1 MQKMRL
7 GQAILSGAV
16 ALCFYTVPA
25 LAAEPADTDYA
36 EEAIEAGSNAPIPEA
51 VVAVTAKTAAG
62 TAAAPAPRRCSRRR
76 SPAEAHMVRT

>member
-25 LAAEPADTDYA
+25 LAAVPADTNYA
-36 EEAIEAGSNAPIPEA
+36 EEAIEAGSNTPIPEA
-51 VVAVTAKTAAG
+51 
-62 TAAAPAPRRCSRRR
+62 AAAA
-76 SPAEAHMVRT
+76 AADADGDDEEEEDEADDNEKADKA